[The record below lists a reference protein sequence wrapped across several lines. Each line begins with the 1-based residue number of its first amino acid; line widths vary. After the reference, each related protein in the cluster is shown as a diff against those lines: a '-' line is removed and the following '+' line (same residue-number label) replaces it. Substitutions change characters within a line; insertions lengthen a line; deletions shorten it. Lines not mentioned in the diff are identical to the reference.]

1 MNVVENEI
9 IKELSKKFG
18 KKEKMIFIMFEES
31 LKLGC
36 NNVEAEENI
45 IDFINT
51 KWFSMTMSTNVN
63 VLSTMNKIWNYI
75 IKYNKIN
82 KNKSIRW

>member
-9 IKELSKKFG
+9 IKELSKKYG

-36 NNVEAEENI
+36 NNVEAKENI

-51 KWFSMTMSTNVN
+51 K
-63 VLSTMNKIWNYI
+63 
-75 IKYNKIN
+75 
-82 KNKSIRW
+82 